1 MSTAEKL
8 AVPALHHSTLPHNL
22 RTLACTVHSYGENVN
37 PSNSSH
43 FSSPEYYPILS
54 LLTYW
59 VYHQDNAWTTL
70 LQEHCLINTSS
81 FKRILTS
88 IFTFSGALIR
98 QPVLPPPLCL
108 PHYPAMSDE
117 ERSSKDSLPR
127 KRSKVSRACDACRRK
142 KIRCDAEFLQTLQ
155 KVTKICTNCVKNAET
170 CTFSRI
176 PLKRGPSKGYIR
188 DLVDKMDDQ
197 TAGYPSTHHTSVLK
211 LQGRPRLKSVDTSKP
226 ESNAQGIPTGS
237 PPNAHSDQR
246 SGSVSS
252 VSSSLLVPTKPL
264 LHRLTFSNGKSSSSP
279 IILPPLLGPQP
290 SKQPVKLSVPVLKVP
305 SGTSVPLSPHGGPG
319 METKDPKIREP
330 LWTVPYEMPNSNS
343 HGLDGSASNL
353 RNGLA
358 SNLRRSSVDSVSS
371 ILTSGSRSRF
381 SSLKSTGNSDMAMSD
396 SDDDYYSSRSR
407 AYSASLSPRNSV
419 SSLLS
424 LNGKM
429 NRLLDLNNTHPP
441 QPSHFQH
448 SPQPLHF
455 NNNGHQRPP
464 ENNPVALPFHSLE
477 HNINMYYTKYH
488 ANFSVLPF
496 SQPLIVKI
504 VHTLINDPSAHT
516 SMVVELFRTA
526 LNNLLYYQH
535 VPLSNLIALLR
546 SVMSIYPFNHNGI
559 MVNDDLLIVFFSTL
573 VLINYTILINGDVY
587 SLGIAMTASV
597 FNDFKLLEN
606 FATLVRD
613 PASTRLSP
621 DDVQLYLPRLY
632 MCLYMIDNTYS
643 LSFGSLLIL
652 PSNYDLFIRNIAML
666 MPSEASQLPFYYN
679 VQASMVINDLVMLRA
694 DSVLSSSPKPRYRE
708 SWSVKTS
715 PNNPTNSMVPNFAS
729 LFVSLIKDKY
739 ELYDN
744 LQEVMKFFEAHPPAG
759 SPHHADDSL
768 HDALY
773 DHQLKISRL
782 LKKLTQSL
790 LNFDNYISTIYS
802 NNKSITSAGDLIGP
816 FFNLSYGQ
824 SFKLIK
830 ACKLLVDPLMRY
842 ATDSELYT
850 RSVKI
855 MSDLSIAYNL
865 LVSNV
870 NNNLNAIT
878 NARTTLSSP
887 NKYPNLSPS
896 SPANEPVNVS
906 GLGLTSI
913 TLILSKID
921 HHKLQFNSVSGP
933 PAGDSLTSR
942 VGNFD
947 AWRREV
953 SETITTFIQREDLDG
968 WF

>member
-1 MSTAEKL
+1 
-8 AVPALHHSTLPHNL
+8 
-22 RTLACTVHSYGENVN
+22 
-37 PSNSSH
+37 
-43 FSSPEYYPILS
+43 
-54 LLTYW
+54 
-59 VYHQDNAWTTL
+59 
-70 LQEHCLINTSS
+70 
-81 FKRILTS
+81 
-88 IFTFSGALIR
+88 
-98 QPVLPPPLCL
+98 
-108 PHYPAMSDE
+108 MSDE
-117 ERSSKDSLPR
+117 ERSTKDSLPR

-155 KVTKICTNCVKNAET
+155 KVTKICTNCVKNADT
-170 CTFSRI
+170 CTFSRV

-197 TAGYPSTHHTSVLK
+197 SSGYPNTHHTSVLK
-211 LQGRPRLKSVDTSKP
+211 LEGRPRLKSVDASRP
-226 ESNAQGIPTGS
+226 ESIAPTIPTGS
-237 PPNAHSDQR
+237 PPNSEQR

-290 SKQPVKLSVPVLKVP
+290 SKQPVKLSVPVQKVP
-305 SGTSVPLSPHGGPG
+305 SGNSVPLSPHGSAPL
-319 METKDPKIREP
+319 ESKDQKIRGP
-330 LWTVPYEMPNSNS
+330 LWTVPYEMPNANS
-343 HGLDGSASNL
+343 HGLDNSSTNL

-358 SNLRRSSVDSVSS
+358 SNLRRSSVDSISS
-371 ILTSGSRSRF
+371 ILTAGSRSRF
-381 SSLKSTGNSDMAMSD
+381 ASLKSTGNSDMAISD

-419 SSLLS
+419 SSMLS
-424 LNGKM
+424 LNGKL
-429 NRLLDLNNTHPP
+429 NRLLDLNTSHPSHPP
-441 QPSHFQH
+441 PFQH
-448 SPQPLHF
+448 TNSGSPPFHLS
-455 NNNGHQRPP
+455 NNGHHGSAEVQS
-464 ENNPVALPFHSLE
+464 NLPFHSLE
-477 HNINMYYTKYH
+477 HNINLYYTKYH

-496 SQPLIVKI
+496 SQQLIVRI
-504 VHTLINDPSAHT
+504 THSLLNDPSTHT
-516 SMVVELFRTA
+516 SMVVELFNTA
-526 LNNLLYYQH
+526 LNNLIYYQH
-535 VPLSNLIALLR
+535 VPLSSLIALLR
-546 SVMSIYPFNHNGI
+546 NIMSIYPFNHNGI
-559 MVNDDLLIVFFSTL
+559 LVNDDLLIVFFSTL
-573 VLINYTILINGDVY
+573 VLVNYTILINGDVY

-606 FATLVRD
+606 FASLVRD
-613 PASTRLSP
+613 PNSSRLNP

-643 LSFGSLLIL
+643 LSFGSLLNL
-652 PSNYDLFIRNIAML
+652 PNNYGLFMQNIAIL
-666 MPSEASQLPFYYN
+666 MPNELTHLPFYYN
-679 VQASMVINDLVMLRA
+679 VQASVVINDLVSLRA
-694 DSVLSSSPKPRYRE
+694 ESVLSTILKPRYKE

-715 PNNPTNSMVPNFAS
+715 PTNPTNSMVPNFAS

-744 LQEVMKFFEAHPPAG
+744 LLEVMRFFETHPPAAG
-759 SPHHADDSL
+759 PNHGDDSI
-768 HDALY
+768 HETLY
-773 DHQLKISRL
+773 DFQLKISRL

-802 NNKSITSAGDLIGP
+802 NNKSMSSAADLIGP

-878 NARTTLSSP
+878 NARNTLSNP
-887 NKYPNLSPS
+887 NKFTSLSPS
-896 SPANEPVNVS
+896 SSSTEPLNVS
-906 GLGLTSI
+906 GLGQTSI

-921 HHKLQFNSVSGP
+921 HHNLQFNNVPGP
-933 PAGDSLTSR
+933 PTADSSNSKA
-942 VGNFD
+942 GNFG

-953 SETITTFIQREDLDG
+953 SETISSFILREDLDG